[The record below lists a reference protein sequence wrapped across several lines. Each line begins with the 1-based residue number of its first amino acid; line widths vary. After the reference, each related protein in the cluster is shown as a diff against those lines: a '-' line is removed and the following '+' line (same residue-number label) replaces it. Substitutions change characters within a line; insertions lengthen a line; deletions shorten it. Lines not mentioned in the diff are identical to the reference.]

1 MFTLFRLRV
10 SVVECKR
17 QYHKELP
24 TDAPRCGVSVTQV
37 SAPDVLPLVLR
48 PYGDEQALLGELL
61 QFQECHMATA
71 LADTFKGRAAK
82 TVVGGK
88 VLIETICDS
97 GIREFLVA
105 CGASTH
111 NGG

>member
-1 MFTLFRLRV
+1 MFTLFGLWV
-10 SVVECKR
+10 SVAGHK
-17 QYHKELP
+17 QLYHTPLP
-24 TDAPRCGVSVTQV
+24 TDTPAAGVSVAQV
-37 SAPDVLPLVLR
+37 SASDVLPLVLR
-48 PYGDEQALLGELL
+48 SYGDEQALLGELL
-61 QFQECHMATA
+61 QFQECYMATT
-71 LADTFKGRAAK
+71 LADTLKGGAAK
-82 TVVGGK
+82 TIVGGK